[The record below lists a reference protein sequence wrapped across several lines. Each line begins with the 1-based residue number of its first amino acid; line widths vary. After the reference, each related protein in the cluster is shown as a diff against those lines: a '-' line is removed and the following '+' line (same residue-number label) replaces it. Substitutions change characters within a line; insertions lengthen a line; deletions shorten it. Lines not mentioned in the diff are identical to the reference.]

1 MCRNGETGL
10 EGRVCNGLSDPI
22 ELLVP
27 LTLVLPGAVESFR
40 FLLDSA
46 EQGLAA
52 GGRGV

>member
-1 MCRNGETGL
+1 MQEWRNWIRRE
-10 EGRVCNGLSDPI
+10 RVCNGLSDPI

-27 LTLVLPGAVESFR
+27 LTLVLPGVVESFR